1 MSGDREGN
9 RRTVGYLIVFI
20 VAVGV
25 GVAVFFATLRGFGP
39 VGASGFGETA
49 PAGPPPDP
57 GPGMSYV
64 PVQES
69 RHDWQARLTGVLGLL
84 VSVAVAGIALAIS
97 IYALGVLVG
106 KLFGGV
112 GGDATGGV

>member
-1 MSGDREGN
+1 
-9 RRTVGYLIVFI
+9 VGYLIVFFVS
-20 VAVGV
+20 VAV
-25 GVAVFFATLRGFGP
+25 GVAVFITALRGT
-39 VGASGFGETA
+39 GATGSFDRTSAAAAAAG
-49 PAGPPPDP
+49 GPPPDP

-97 IYALGVLVG
+97 LYAIGVLIG

-112 GGDATGGV
+112 ASSDPAGGL

>member
-1 MSGDREGN
+1 
-9 RRTVGYLIVFI
+9 VGYVIVFV

-25 GVAVFFATLRGFGP
+25 GVAVFFATLRGVGP
-39 VGASGFGETA
+39 IGSFGFGETSPA
-49 PAGPPPDP
+49 AAAGPPPDP

-84 VSVAVAGIALAIS
+84 VAVAVAGIALAIS
-97 IYALGVLVG
+97 LYGIGVLIG
-106 KLFGGV
+106 KLFGSV
-112 GGDATGGV
+112 GGGDPQPL

>member
-1 MSGDREGN
+1 
-9 RRTVGYLIVFI
+9 VGYLIVFF
-20 VAVGV
+20 VSVTV
-25 GVAVFFATLRGFGP
+25 GVAVFFTALRGT
-39 VGASGFGETA
+39 GATGSFEHTSAAAAG
-49 PAGPPPDP
+49 GPPPDP

-84 VSVAVAGIALAIS
+84 VSVAVAGITLAIS
-97 IYALGVLVG
+97 LYAIGMLIG

-112 GGDATGGV
+112 ASTDPAGGL

>member
-1 MSGDREGN
+1 
-9 RRTVGYLIVFI
+9 VGYLIVFF
-20 VAVGV
+20 VAVAV
-25 GVAVFFATLRGFGP
+25 GVAVFFTALRGT
-39 VGASGFGETA
+39 GATGSFERTSAAAAG
-49 PAGPPPDP
+49 GPPPDP

-64 PVQES
+64 PVQQS

-97 IYALGVLVG
+97 LYAIGVLIG

-112 GGDATGGV
+112 ASSDPAGGL